1 MYVLKACESEGDLK
15 TLEDWATFVG
25 LSYTSLRESCRM
37 VDVRPHDARDLMHL
51 LRAVIRSR
59 RTGYPP
65 EVLLDVS
72 DGRTLKALF
81 VQAGI
86 DLPSRAD
93 AVSVEEFLKSQVF
106 VCPDNAGLGVLR
118 NMLFGNF
125 AGFGAPPH
133 G

>member
-1 MYVLKACESEGDLK
+1 M
-15 TLEDWATFVG
+15 
-25 LSYTSLRESCRM
+25 R
-37 VDVRPHDARDLMHL
+37 L

-86 DLPSRAD
+86 DLPSRA

>member
-1 MYVLKACESEGDLK
+1 
-15 TLEDWATFVG
+15 
-25 LSYTSLRESCRM
+25 
-37 VDVRPHDARDLMHL
+37 
-51 LRAVIRSR
+51 
-59 RTGYPP
+59 
-65 EVLLDVS
+65 
-72 DGRTLKALF
+72 
-81 VQAGI
+81 
-86 DLPSRAD
+86 LPSRAD